1 MLSARPGHSLIEAII
16 AIGVGTIVVGLTA
29 MIGFRHQRFHRD
41 VVIAV
46 ERTEQL
52 EQIAALMPISLRSI
66 APGLGDIAPGAAR
79 DTSLEFRSALA
90 TSVVCDTGHGTVV
103 LAPMQDA
110 PRLNSVLGRPSAGDT
125 AWVLAHDGAGESWA
139 PRPITGVADT
149 LAACPL
155 GGGWPF
161 GPGILPALALRFANP
176 LPPPAAVLRVTR
188 PWRYSVYRAS
198 DGAWYLGAKEW
209 NPTLGRF
216 NTIQPVG
223 GPFAS
228 GSAGLRF
235 SYRDSAG
242 SVVPAASPETNR
254 IALIEVSIER
264 LGLTAIAIRNRLRA
278 P

>member
-1 MLSARPGHSLIEAII
+1 VLSARRGHSLIEALI
-16 AIGVGTIVVGLTA
+16 AIGVGMIVVGLTA

-41 VVIAV
+41 VVVAV

-66 APGLGDIAPGAAR
+66 APGLGDIAPGGAR
-79 DTSLEFRSALA
+79 DTSLEFRGAVA
-90 TSVVCDTGHGTVV
+90 TSVVCDTVNGAVV
-103 LAPMQDA
+103 LAPVRDA
-110 PRLNSVLGRPSAGDT
+110 PRLTSVLTRPAAGDT
-125 AWVLAHDGAGESWA
+125 AWVLAHAGAIESWGA
-139 PRPITGVADT
+139 KAVTGVADT
-149 LAACPL
+149 LATCAL
-155 GGGWPF
+155 NGGYPF
-161 GPGILPALALRFANP
+161 GLSALPALTLRFATP
-176 LPPPAAVLRVTR
+176 LPLPGSVVRVTR

-228 GSAGLRF
+228 GSSGLRF
-235 SYRDSAG
+235 TYRDSTG
-242 SVVPAASPETNR
+242 STVPAASPDPHR
-254 IALIEVSIER
+254 IAVIEVSIER
-264 LGLTAIAIRNRLRA
+264 LGLTSIALRNRMRA

>member
-1 MLSARPGHSLIEAII
+1 MLTARRGHSLIEAII

-29 MIGFRHQRFHRD
+29 TIGFQHQRFHRD
-41 VVIAV
+41 VATAV

-52 EQIAALMPISLRSI
+52 EQVAALMPIAFRSI

-79 DTSLEFRSALA
+79 DTSLEFRSVVT
-90 TSVVCDTGHGTVV
+90 TSVVCDTGHGTVILAPVQDVPRLTSV
-103 LAPMQDA
+103 LA
-110 PRLNSVLGRPSAGDT
+110 RPAAGDT
-125 AWVLAHDGAGESWA
+125 AWVLAHEGAGESWA

-149 LAACPL
+149 LAPCAL

-176 LPPPAAVLRVTR
+176 LPPPGAVLRVSR

-209 NPTLGRF
+209 NPSLGRF

-228 GSAGLRF
+228 GTSGLRF

-242 SVVPAASPETNR
+242 STVPAGSPETHR
-254 IALIEVSIER
+254 IAVIEVSIER
-264 LGLTAIAIRNRLRA
+264 LGLRSVGLRNRLRT